1 MDKYAIIVD
10 TKSFK
15 KYMRKIDKESVKS
28 IGSKEYVVYR
38 SAKNIKSISDTLH
51 EENEILKNF
60 KEVFVIDLIASQG
73 DDTLKWEL

>member
-15 KYMRKIDKESVKS
+15 KYMRKIDKESAKS
-28 IGSKEYVVYR
+28 VGSKKYVVYR
-38 SAKNIKSISDTLH
+38 SAKNIKGISDILH
-51 EENEILKNF
+51 KENEILKNF